1 MTINDLDLNNK
12 IIKITVDNLI
22 VTAEVLSSYV
32 SENTSKMIFNIKN
45 IEEIKKAK
53 EVKNVGAN

>member
-45 IEEIKKAK
+45 IEEIKKSK
-53 EVKNVGAN
+53 EVKNVGSN